1 MRSLPGGRMR
11 SLVRSYDMKVV
22 LASKNPH
29 KLVEISKIT
38 EKFGFEL
45 VLESDVG
52 VDIDVEE
59 TGSTF
64 EENSFLKAD
73 AVMKATGLPALAD
86 DSGIAVDAL
95 NGAPGIYSAR
105 YGFDESLDDWGRL
118 QLLLKNTENVPD
130 GQRQAKFVCVI
141 TFVTPEGQV
150 IQSRGEIHGELL
162 RAPVGENGFGYDP
175 IFYYPPLGKS
185 TAEMSPEEKN
195 RVSHRA
201 NALKGFYE
209 KLKEA
214 GYADK

>member
-1 MRSLPGGRMR
+1 
-11 SLVRSYDMKVV
+11 MKVV

-38 EKFGFEL
+38 EQFDMEL
-45 VLESDVG
+45 VLQSELG

-59 TGSTF
+59 TGTTF
-64 EENSFLKAD
+64 EENSYLKAR
-73 AVMKATGLPALAD
+73 AVMEATGLPALAD

-95 NGAPGIYSAR
+95 NGEPGIYSAR

-118 QLLLKNTENVPD
+118 QLLLKNTEKVPD
-130 GQRQAKFVCVI
+130 GQRQAQFVCVI
-141 TFVTPEGQV
+141 TLVTPDGKV
-150 IQSRGEIHGELL
+150 IQARGEVHGELL
-162 RAPVGENGFGYDP
+162 RAPAGEGGFGYDP
-175 IFYYPPLGKS
+175 IFYYPPMGKS

-195 RVSHRA
+195 RVSHRGV
-201 NALKGFYE
+201 ALQVFYQ

>member
-1 MRSLPGGRMR
+1 MR
-11 SLVRSYDMKVV
+11 VV
-22 LASKNPH
+22 LASKNRH
-29 KLVEISKIT
+29 KLEEISQIT

-45 VLESDVG
+45 VLQSELG

-59 TGSTF
+59 TGTTF
-64 EENSFLKAD
+64 EENSFLKAE

-95 NGAPGIYSAR
+95 NGEPGIYSAR
-105 YGFDESLDDWGRL
+105 YGFDDSLDDWGRL
-118 QLLLKNTENVPD
+118 ELLLKNTEHVPD
-130 GQRQAKFVCVI
+130 GQRQAKFVAVI
-141 TFVTPEGQV
+141 TMVTPEGQT
-150 IQSRGEIHGELL
+150 IQARGEIHGELL

-175 IFYYPPLGKS
+175 IFYYPPYGKS

-195 RVSHRA
+195 QVSHRA
-201 NALKGFYE
+201 NALRVFYD